1 MNPLIFLIVFPLCIA
16 ALALVL
22 PLGNTLRK
30 TIGVIT
36 AVVLSAVPIYLLA
49 VYLDQGAAYFHVESH
64 EINIFMLGAEL
75 LIAAFIVYISLQAK
89 QYLPV
94 LLVVVQ
100 SVVMVIFEVNAGGSM
115 EIEHSLFVDKFS
127 IIMALIVGIIG
138 SAICLYAIGYL
149 PEYHEHHKEVKDRRR
164 YFAFLIYLFLAAM
177 FGIVFSNNLL
187 WLFFFWEITTICSA
201 LLIGYRNDKQ
211 SVEIMFRALKMNL
224 LGGLVFA
231 VGLVI
236 LYDTTQTMELDKLI
250 RLDQNY
256 ALLPAVCIAFA
267 GLVKS
272 AQFPFS
278 SWLTGAMVAPTPV
291 SALLHSS
298 TMVKAGVYVILRV
311 APVMENTVAAKMLM
325 LIGGVSFL
333 ITAMIA
339 ISQSNAKK
347 VLAYSTISNLGL
359 IVACAGI
366 NTAAAVWSALLL
378 IIFHAVAKSLLFLC
392 VGIIEYKLDSRDIE
406 DMDYL
411 ILRLP
416 RLAAVMMIGMAG
428 MFLAPFGMI
437 ISKFV
442 TLKAFVDTNP
452 GMAVLLA
459 YGSAATLFFWTKWM
473 GKIMSIRQGVA
484 EVVEH
489 RVSRW
494 EWFTLY
500 ILAVSTVAVCLV
512 FPLIASGVIDPYLT
526 EVFGPVPGPDRFNVL
541 ITFVMMAS
549 LLVLLPLGLF
559 SAAVNK
565 KYKRVGIYLGGAN
578 IGYDTFEGAMASTQS
593 IKMKNYY
600 LEKYF
605 GEDRLFPAGVLVSLT
620 LLFVMFGVTF
630 LRTVSMRSTNL

>member
-1 MNPLIFLIVFPLCIA
+1 VGALIFLIVFPVCIA
-16 ALALVL
+16 GLALVL
-22 PLGNTLRK
+22 PLGNALRR
-30 TIGVIT
+30 TIGVI
-36 AVVLSAVPIYLLA
+36 ANIVLAAVPIYLL
-49 VYLDQGAAYFHVESH
+49 VTYLDQGPAYFHVESH
-64 EINIFMLGAEL
+64 VVNMFMLSVEV
-75 LIAAFIVYISLQAK
+75 LIAAFIVYISLRSK

-100 SVVMVIFEVNAGGSM
+100 SLIMVIFEFTAGSTM

-138 SAICLYAIGYL
+138 SAICLYAIGYMS
-149 PEYHEHHKEVKDRRR
+149 EYHEHHKEVKDRRR
-164 YFAFLIYLFLAAM
+164 YFAFLIYLFLSAM
-177 FGIVFSNNLL
+177 FGIVFSNNLI
-187 WLFFFWEITTICSA
+187 WLYFFWEITTICSA

-211 SVEIMFRALKMNL
+211 SIESLFRALKMNL
-224 LGGLVFA
+224 LGGVVFA
-231 VGLVI
+231 VGLVY
-236 LYDTTQTMELDKLI
+236 LYTSSHTMELDKLI
-250 RLDQNY
+250 RLDQSY

-272 AQFPFS
+272 AQLPFS

-298 TMVKAGVYVILRV
+298 TMVKAGVYIILRV
-311 APVMENTVAAKMLM
+311 APALENTVAAKMLM

-333 ITAMIA
+333 ITALIA

-366 NTAAAVWSALLL
+366 NTSAAMWSALLL

-392 VGIIEYKLDSRDIE
+392 VGIIEYKLESRDIE

-411 ILRLP
+411 IMRLP
-416 RLAAVMMIGMAG
+416 KLTAVMMIGMAG

-452 GMAVLLA
+452 GMAVILA
-459 YGSAATLFFWTKWM
+459 YGSGATVFFWAKWM
-473 GKIMSIRQGVA
+473 GKIMSIKHGVA
-484 EVVEH
+484 EVMEH

-494 EWFTLY
+494 EWITLY
-500 ILAVSTVAVCLV
+500 ILAVSTVVVCLA
-512 FPLIASGVIDPYLT
+512 FPLISSGIINPYLT
-526 EVFGPVPGPDRFNVL
+526 ELFGKIPAPDTFNVMVIFVIMLGLL
-541 ITFVMMAS
+541 I
-549 LLVLLPLGLF
+549 LLPVGLF
-559 SAAVNK
+559 YFAFVNK
-565 KYKRVGIYLGGAN
+565 NYKRVGTYLGGAN
-578 IGYDTFEGAMASTQS
+578 IDNITFEGAMASTQT
-593 IKMKNYY
+593 IELKNYY

-605 GEDRLFPAGVLVSLT
+605 GEDRLFMIGVLVSLT
-620 LLFVMFGVTF
+620 LVFVMFGVAF
-630 LRTVSMRSTNL
+630 L

>member
-1 MNPLIFLIVFPLCIA
+1 MNALIFLILFPLFIA
-16 ALALVL
+16 GLALVL
-22 PLGNTLRK
+22 PLGNAFRR
-30 TIGVIT
+30 TIGVIANIVL
-36 AVVLSAVPIYLLA
+36 AVVPIYLL
-49 VYLDQGAAYFHVESH
+49 VTYLDQGPTYFRVESH
-64 EINIFMLGAEL
+64 VVNMFMLAVEV
-75 LIAAFIVYISLQAK
+75 LIAAFIVYISLRAK

-100 SVVMVIFEVNAGGSM
+100 SLIMVIFEFTVARTM
-115 EIEHSLFVDKFS
+115 EVEHSLFVDKFS

-138 SAICLYAIGYL
+138 SAICLYAIGYMS
-149 PEYHEHHKEVKDRRR
+149 EYHEHHKEVKDRRR
-164 YFAFLIYLFLAAM
+164 YFAFLIYLFLSAM
-177 FGIVFSNNLL
+177 FGIVFSNNLI
-187 WLFFFWEITTICSA
+187 WLYFFWEITTICSA

-211 SVEIMFRALKMNL
+211 SIESLFRALKMNL
-224 LGGLVFA
+224 LGGVVFA
-231 VGLVI
+231 IGLVY
-236 LYDTTQTMELDKLI
+236 LYTSSHTMELDKLI
-250 RLDQNY
+250 QLDKSY
-256 ALLPAVCIAFA
+256 ALLPAVCMAFA

-298 TMVKAGVYVILRV
+298 TMVKAGVYIILRV

-333 ITAMIA
+333 VTALIA

-366 NTAAAVWSALLL
+366 NTSAAMWSALLL

-392 VGIIEYKLDSRDIE
+392 VGIVEYKLESRDIE

-411 ILRLP
+411 IMRLP
-416 RLAAVMMIGMAG
+416 KLTAVMMIGMAG

-452 GMAVLLA
+452 GMAIILA
-459 YGSAATLFFWTKWM
+459 YGSAATVFFWAKWM
-473 GKIMSIRQGVA
+473 GKIMSIKHGVT
-484 EVVEH
+484 EVMEH

-494 EWFTLY
+494 EWITLY
-500 ILAVSTVAVCLV
+500 ILAVSTVVVCLA
-512 FPLIASGVIDPYLT
+512 FPLISSGIINPYLT
-526 EVFGPVPGPDRFNVL
+526 ELFGKIPAPDTFNVMIIFVIMLGLL
-541 ITFVMMAS
+541 I
-549 LLVLLPLGLF
+549 LLPAGLF
-559 SAAVNK
+559 YFAFVNK
-565 KYKRVGIYLGGAN
+565 NYKRVGTYLGGAN
-578 IGYDTFEGAMASTQS
+578 IDHITFEGAMASTQT
-593 IKMKNYY
+593 IELKNYY

-605 GEDRLFPAGVLVSLT
+605 GEDRLFIIGVIVSLT
-620 LLFVMFGVTF
+620 LVFIMFGVAF
-630 LRTVSMRSTNL
+630 L

>member
-1 MNPLIFLIVFPLCIA
+1 VNLLIFLIVFPLCIA
-16 ALALVL
+16 GLALVL
-22 PLGNTLRK
+22 PLGNALRK

-36 AVVLSAVPIYLLA
+36 AIVLSAVPIYLL
-49 VYLDQGAAYFHVESH
+49 VTYLDQGPVYFQAESH
-64 EINIFMLGAEL
+64 LVNLFMLGVEV
-75 LIAAFIVYISLQAK
+75 LIAAFIVYISIQAK
-89 QYLPV
+89 QYVPV

-100 SVVMVIFEVNAGGSM
+100 SVIMVTFELTTGSSM
-115 EIEHSLFVDKFS
+115 EIEHSLFIDKFS

-149 PEYHEHHKEVKDRRR
+149 PEYHQHHKEVKERRR
-164 YFAFLIYLFLAAM
+164 YFSFLFYLFLSAM
-177 FGIVFSNNLL
+177 FGIVFSNNLI

-211 SVEIMFRALKMNL
+211 SVESMFRALKMNL

-231 VGLVI
+231 IGLVY
-236 LYDTTQTMELDKLI
+236 LYNGSHTMELDKLI

-256 ALLPAVCIAFA
+256 ALLPAICIAFA

-272 AQFPFS
+272 AQLPFS

-311 APVMENTVAAKMLM
+311 APALENTVAAKMLM

-333 ITAMIA
+333 ITAFMA

-366 NTAAAVWSALLL
+366 NTHAAIWSALLL

-411 ILRLP
+411 IMRLP
-416 RLAAVMMIGMAG
+416 KLTAVMMIGMAG

-452 GMAVLLA
+452 GMAIILA

-473 GKIMSIRQGVA
+473 GKIMSIRHGVA

-494 EWFTLY
+494 EWFTLD
-500 ILAVSTVAVCLV
+500 ILAISTVVVALG
-512 FPLIASGVIDPYLT
+512 FPLIASGIINPYLT
-526 EVFGPVPGPDRFNVL
+526 EVFGNVPGPDSFNIM
-541 ITFVMMAS
+541 ITFVIMVG
-549 LLVLLPLGLF
+549 LLILLPLGLF
-559 SAAVNK
+559 FFGFVNK
-565 KYKRVGIYLGGAN
+565 NYRRVGIYLGGAN
-578 IGYDTFEGAMASTQS
+578 IDDSTFEGAMASTQS
-593 IKMKNYY
+593 IRLKNYY

-605 GEDRLFPAGVLVSLT
+605 GEDRLFNAGVLISVT
-620 LLFVMFGVTF
+620 LLCVMFGVAF
-630 LRTVSMRSTNL
+630 I